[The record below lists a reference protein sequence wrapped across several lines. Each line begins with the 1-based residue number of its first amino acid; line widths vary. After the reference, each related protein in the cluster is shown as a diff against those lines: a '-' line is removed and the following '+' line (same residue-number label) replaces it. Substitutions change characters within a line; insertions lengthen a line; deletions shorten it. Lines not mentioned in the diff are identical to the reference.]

1 MNSVSFAAAARGGQP
16 EKRFGTVFGA
26 AAGRG
31 APPVMK
37 HHLLTGRRGLHG
49 RRRLKNIRAVIKTAG
64 KKRCNYRSGVKLCQ
78 IPAGDS

>member
-1 MNSVSFAAAARGGQP
+1 LRLPQGAGSLKKDSAPGL
-16 EKRFGTVFGA
+16 GA

-37 HHLLTGRRGLHG
+37 HHLLTGRRGLYD

-64 KKRCNYRSGVKLCQ
+64 KKRRDYRSGVKLCQ
-78 IPAGDS
+78 IPASDS